1 MKKIV
6 LITLTL
12 LSSQLFAQ
20 TPTQKIV
27 LKAGQ
32 KISIS
37 QSNNNN
43 ITISAMGQEIES
55 TSTSNLT
62 TLLEV
67 KTVDDNKNVVSSTL
81 QKMKVSGQSM
91 GSAQTYDS
99 ENADD
104 KNSEMGKMFG
114 LKLNIPE
121 EVVIDNTGKE
131 IITKKTEGTE
141 EPANPMAEMLSPTG
155 SSKISNA
162 FMVMP
167 ANAKAGYSW
176 VDSSTEDKIKTIKK
190 FTVQAIKGN
199 EAITSIDI
207 TVTGEKTVE
216 AQGMEMNITINTKTT
231 GEITSDITTGLVKK
245 NVMVTEMNN
254 TMDMM
259 GNSSPMTGKMNTTI
273 TYTPVQ

>member
-1 MKKIV
+1 MKKII
-6 LITLTL
+6 LIAFAFVSLQ
-12 LSSQLFAQ
+12 SFAQ
-20 TPTQKIV
+20 TQKIV
-27 LKAGQ
+27 LSPGQ

-155 SSKISNA
+155 SSNVSNA

-216 AQGMEMNITINTKTT
+216 AQGMEMNITLNTKTT

-259 GNSSPMTGKMNTTI
+259 GNSSPMTGKINTTI